1 MQVDFERLV
10 AQTEAVRRQSTA
22 RDARREALAQQRL
35 SEVHAEIAGKQ
46 ITQFITVY
54 TNTDF
59 ILHSDQKYD
68 IESCL
73 KEMESCF
80 DILVPR
86 FFPEEEEC
94 LPLQRTPTGE
104 TLAEA
109 GSEKAEFRGRVLSS
123 GGSFASLESGEGSEG
138 EGKGEEGEDDAG
150 KEEGN
155 EGEMGAEDEGEV
167 GEEGGS
173 DESDVEWEEVD
184 PLPGPSSLKENG
196 FVYRGTSI
204 SIQLP
209 TKVSAIVIFNDVMV
223 MSLDSGRGDGGQYEC
238 VDCSV

>member
-1 MQVDFERLV
+1 
-10 AQTEAVRRQSTA
+10 
-22 RDARREALAQQRL
+22 
-35 SEVHAEIAGKQ
+35 
-46 ITQFITVY
+46 
-54 TNTDF
+54 
-59 ILHSDQKYD
+59 
-68 IESCL
+68 
-73 KEMESCF
+73 MESCF

-94 LPLQRTPTGE
+94 LPSLQQTPTRE

-109 GSEKAEFRGRVLSS
+109 GGEKAEFRGRVLSS
-123 GGSFASLESGEGSEG
+123 DGSFASLESGGGSEG
-138 EGKGEEGEDDAG
+138 GEDDAG
-150 KEEGN
+150 KGVKEEGN
-155 EGEMGAEDEGEV
+155 KGEKGAEDEGEV
-167 GEEGGS
+167 GEEGGSESS

-196 FVYRGTSI
+196 FVYRGTNI

-209 TKVSAIVIFNDVMV
+209 TKVSALYQYSFLMINDVMV

>member
-1 MQVDFERLV
+1 
-10 AQTEAVRRQSTA
+10 
-22 RDARREALAQQRL
+22 
-35 SEVHAEIAGKQ
+35 
-46 ITQFITVY
+46 
-54 TNTDF
+54 
-59 ILHSDQKYD
+59 
-68 IESCL
+68 
-73 KEMESCF
+73 MESCF

-94 LPLQRTPTGE
+94 LPSLQRTPTRE

-123 GGSFASLESGEGSEG
+123 DGSFASLESGGGSEG
-138 EGKGEEGEDDAG
+138 GGEGEEGEDDAG
-150 KEEGN
+150 KGVKEEGN
-155 EGEMGAEDEGEV
+155 KGEKGAEDEGEV
-167 GEEGGS
+167 GEEGGSESS

-196 FVYRGTSI
+196 FVYRGTNI

-209 TKVSAIVIFNDVMV
+209 TKVSALYQYSFLMINDVMV
-223 MSLDSGRGDGGQYEC
+223 MSVDSGRGDGGQYEC